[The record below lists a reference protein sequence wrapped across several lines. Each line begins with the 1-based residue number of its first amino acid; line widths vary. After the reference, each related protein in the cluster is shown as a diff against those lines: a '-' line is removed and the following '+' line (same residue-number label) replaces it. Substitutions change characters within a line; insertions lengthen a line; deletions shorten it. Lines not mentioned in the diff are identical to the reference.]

1 MLKEK
6 YSQVN
11 GAMRDRNGFELN
23 TGSTIAALLYGDGD
37 FALTLQTAFNFG
49 WDCDNTAA
57 TAGTILGASKGY
69 RWMMSQGWQIV
80 DRYKNTTRQNM
91 PEDET
96 ITSFADRLIDLAEK
110 VILEQGGER
119 ITKGGQTI
127 YRIQKEAPQNVA
139 PLFEN
144 QNLLGQM
151 KVQYRPYILAEIG
164 KEDPKAQARA
174 AYLAICLG
182 LDEVVT
188 KNSPKDWERALA
200 SLQNTEQIVQVLFHH
215 SPVPAAKPLQEKAL
229 AAGIKKP
236 GEKKRLWE

>member
-11 GAMRDRNGFELN
+11 GAMRDRNGYELN
-23 TGSTIAALLYGDGD
+23 TASTIAALLYGDGD

-119 ITKGGQTI
+119 TTKSGQII
-127 YRIQKEAPQNVA
+127 YQIQREAPKNVA
-139 PLFEN
+139 PLFED
-144 QNLLGQM
+144 QNLLDQM
-151 KVQYRPYILAEIG
+151 KAQYRPSILSDIG

-174 AYLAICLG
+174 AYMAICLG
-182 LDEVVT
+182 LD
-188 KNSPKDWERALA
+188 KDC
-200 SLQNTEQIVQVLFHH
+200 N
-215 SPVPAAKPLQEKAL
+215 
-229 AAGIKKP
+229 
-236 GEKKRLWE
+236 KRLSQGLETGSRIPSKHRANRTSAVSSFPCTCS